1 MKNGRRADSVA
12 LPTLSFSESLKQHW
26 PEYLMEAAA
35 LGIFMI
41 SAGVFTALFECPGSF
56 VHQAITH
63 EEVRRA
69 MIGVAMGAT
78 ANWTATWIYFTAS
91 PVGMLLAAQ
100 GYLLVKDPESIRC
113 CKLHHR
119 SDRRCIFCGRRT
131 LPEGSGTDNL
141 SLGAR

>member
-100 GYLLVKDPESIRC
+100 GYLLVKVPNRFGAASFTIDPTGAASSAADGPFPKDLEPT
-113 CKLHHR
+113 
-119 SDRRCIFCGRRT
+119 T
-131 LPEGSGTDNL
+131 LV
-141 SLGAR
+141 